1 MPLILLSAVALDFLK
16 NNLRWDETEKKII
29 FSSEKLKPEVV

>member
-1 MPLILLSAVALDFLK
+1 MPLFLLSADFLE

>member
-1 MPLILLSAVALDFLK
+1 MPLFLLSAVALDS
-16 NNLRWDETEKKII
+16 LRWDETEKKII